1 MSVLEGKHIL
11 LGISG
16 SIAAYKSASLIRL
29 LIKQGAEVKVIMTKA
44 ATQFISP
51 LTISTLSK
59 EPVFTDFMESDE
71 WSNHVELGLWA
82 DVFLIAPCTATTL
95 SKLADGLAD
104 NMLIASYLSA
114 KCPVMLAP
122 AMDLDMWKHGST
134 KDNLEKVESFGNVV
148 IPVGHGELASGLVG
162 DGRMAEPEDIVSFLN
177 DYFERTQDLAGKRVL
192 ITAGPTYEHI
202 DPVRFIGN
210 HSSGKMGIALAEECL
225 SRGAKVTLV
234 LGPSKLQADEAC
246 SQLINVNT
254 AKEMYD
260 ASAKSHA
267 KTDIAIFAAAVA
279 DYTPVKTA
287 KQKIKKKDGNLK
299 IELKRTKDIA
309 GLLGKKKTKQQLH
322 IGFALET
329 QKGIANAQSKLER
342 KNFDMIVLNSLKDKG
357 AGFKGD
363 TNKVTIFTKDGNSKK
378 YPLKSKKKVAEDI
391 VNHIVAMLP

>member
-1 MSVLEGKHIL
+1 MSVLKDKHIL

-29 LIKQGAEVKVIMTKA
+29 MIKQGAEVKVIMTKT
-44 ATQFISP
+44 ATGFISP

-59 EPVFTDFMESDE
+59 EPVFTDFMESNT

-82 DVFLIAPCTATTL
+82 DIFLIAPCTANTL

-134 KDNLEKVESFGNVV
+134 KDNLKKVESFGNVI

-162 DGRMAEPEDIVSFLN
+162 DGRMAEPEDIVSFLS
-177 DYFERTQDLAGKRVL
+177 DHLERTQDLAGKRIL
-192 ITAGPTYEHI
+192 ITAGPTFESI

-210 HSSGKMGIALAEECL
+210 HSSGKMGIALAHECL
-225 SRGAKVTLV
+225 SRGASVTLI
-234 LGPSKLQADEAC
+234 LGPSKIKADDAC
-246 SQLINVNT
+246 SKLVQVTT

-260 ASAKSHA
+260 ASAKHYS

-279 DYTPVKTA
+279 DYTPVKTSTL
-287 KQKIKKKDGNLK
+287 KIKKKGGNLK
-299 IELKRTKDIA
+299 IELKRTQDIA
-309 GLLGKKKTKQQLH
+309 GLLGKKKSNKQLN

-329 QKGIANAQSKLER
+329 DKGATNAQSKLKR

-363 TNKVTIFTKDGNSKK
+363 TNKVTIFSKNGNSKK

-391 VNHIVAMLP
+391 VNHIVTMLP

>member
-1 MSVLEGKHIL
+1 MSVLKGKHIL

-29 LIKQGAEVKVIMTKA
+29 LIKQEAEVKVIMTKS
-44 ATQFISP
+44 ATNFISP

-134 KDNLEKVESFGNVV
+134 KDNLKKVESFGNVI

-177 DYFERTQDLAGKRVL
+177 DHFERTQDLTGKRVL
-192 ITAGPTYEHI
+192 ITAGPTYESI

-210 HSSGKMGIALAEECL
+210 HSSGKMGIAIAEECL

-234 LGPSKLQADEAC
+234 LGPSKLDAADAC
-246 SQLINVNT
+246 SKLVKVNT

-260 ASAKSHA
+260 ASAKSYV

-287 KQKIKKKDGNLK
+287 KQKIKKKQGNLK
-299 IELKRTKDIA
+299 IELKRTQDIA
-309 GLLGKKKTKQQLH
+309 GTLGKKKKKRQLN

-329 QKGIANAQSKLER
+329 EKGATNAQSKLER

>member
-1 MSVLEGKHIL
+1 MSVLKGKHIL